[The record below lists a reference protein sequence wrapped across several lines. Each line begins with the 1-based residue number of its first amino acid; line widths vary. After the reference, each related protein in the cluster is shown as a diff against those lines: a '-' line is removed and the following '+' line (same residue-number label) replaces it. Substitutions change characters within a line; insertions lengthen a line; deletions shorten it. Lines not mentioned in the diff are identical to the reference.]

1 MQNRP
6 MHEQCC
12 GAFLR
17 VYLQGQFVLEQRLCA
32 PDNEVAYEVIAPE
45 KWEHRKHVQRLL
57 TILLSRPG
65 RRARRSYL
73 MDELWPETD
82 AELAGQYLKTTIS
95 KLRYELPLD

>member
-1 MQNRP
+1 MEKRA
-6 MHEQCC
+6 MDEQLC
-12 GAFLR
+12 GGFLG

-73 MDELWPETD
+73 MDALWPETD
-82 AELAGQYLKTTIS
+82 AELAGQYLNTTIS
-95 KLRYELPLD
+95 KLRTVLRLV